1 MLSLEVNVDV
11 TVSIRFSC
19 VLLLVMRIAC
29 LLYSLKSC
37 QQEEVEGLKVQK
49 TKKLK
54 TLSVK
59 IKKQ

>member
-1 MLSLEVNVDV
+1 VDV

-37 QQEEVEGLKVQK
+37 QQDKERLKVQGSIQGLKNKK
-49 TKKLK
+49 TQNI
-54 TLSVK
+54 VG
-59 IKKQ
+59 

>member
-37 QQEEVEGLKVQK
+37 QQAEVEVEGPKNKK
-49 TKKLK
+49 T
-54 TLSVK
+54 
-59 IKKQ
+59 QNMFG